1 MNQENTPNSAQ
12 NTLSEEQIKN
22 IEVFKVVEK
31 IKNYFNI
38 HYNIDGRPPSK
49 TDFNEFLDSLVD
61 KN

>member
-1 MNQENTPNSAQ
+1 MNQENTPNSTQ

-31 IKNYFNI
+31 IKNYFNG
-38 HYNIDGRPPSK
+38 HCNIDGRPPSR